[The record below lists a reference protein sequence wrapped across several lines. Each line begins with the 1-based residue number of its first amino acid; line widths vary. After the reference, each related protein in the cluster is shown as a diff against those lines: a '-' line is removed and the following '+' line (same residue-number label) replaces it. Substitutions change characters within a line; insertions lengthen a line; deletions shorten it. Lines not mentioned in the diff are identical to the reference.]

1 MGIKW
6 IRIAVVYL
14 LIGVLF
20 GLFMHSTIQ
29 LQWKSVHAHINL
41 VGWLTTATFGIIY
54 SLYPKMAS
62 SKLGVIHFWIHNLGV
77 PLLLLGIFF
86 IYVKSLRFILEPFTW
101 LGGLALLTSI
111 IIMVYNVFTQTR
123 EESPGNKDA

>member
-6 IRIAVVYL
+6 IRIAVIYL

-20 GLFMHSTIQ
+20 GLFMHSTIE

-41 VGWLTTATFGIIY
+41 VGWLTTVAFGIIY
-54 SLYPKMAS
+54 SLYPKMAKT
-62 SKLGVIHFWIHNLGV
+62 KLGVIHFWVHNIGV

-101 LGGLALLTSI
+101 VGGLALLASI
-111 IIMVYNVFTQTR
+111 IIMIYNVFTQTKAD
-123 EESPGNKDA
+123 EESRKEN